1 MRAKLQIFQNKGG
14 VFILL
19 CLFVPTVLEVAQDYI
34 LSLSLTVALGHLG
47 GTPKRQLKLCFG
59 GEENRI
65 LTKKQ
70 AKLPTEEAK
79 NPH

>member
-1 MRAKLQIFQNKGG
+1 MRAKLQLFQNKGG
-14 VFILL
+14 IFILL

-59 GEENRI
+59 GE
-65 LTKKQ
+65 
-70 AKLPTEEAK
+70 K
-79 NPH
+79 NPDFDRKTSKTPH